1 MLACL
6 TKTDQAQHT
15 IINSV
20 FQQVR
25 RLLRHL
31 VIYGLGDAA
40 TSVASLLLLPLF
52 TYYLKPADYG
62 VITALLIVE
71 AVTRILFRWGTD
83 SAFMRLYYDCA
94 NESDQQ
100 RLTST
105 IVWFLLGINF
115 FLLVLG
121 FAGAPLL
128 GRYFFETPVHDGLV
142 RLVIFNTFLSTFQ
155 FIPNCLLRLREQ
167 SKLFSVLTFIK
178 SAGTIILRL
187 VLVVPLRMGV
197 DGVVLS
203 DTIMAVVMTIVM
215 APWVLP
221 LLRPVFSRQLLR
233 ESLRFGF
240 PRLPHALAHQAIAS
254 SDRAILVLFVSMREI
269 GLYGVGASFGMALK
283 LVLNGFEFAWAPF
296 YFGAMKRPDAKQIY
310 SRLTT
315 YVLGVV
321 VFFGAGLSAVAAD
334 LVRLM
339 TKPEFQQASVV
350 IPIVVL
356 GVVAQTGYQMTAV
369 GLNITKQTKYFPIAT
384 GIAACVSVTANLL
397 LIPTMGFV
405 GAAWANAIAYTTLT
419 LFIGF
424 FSQRVYPVAYEW
436 RRLGLIAGAGIF
448 AYAAARLLVPAQ
460 HSAVAGFLMRGT
472 VVTVLYPAVLWIAGF
487 LEAPELRRLISL
499 WASLSTTRRVQAT
512 ADETAEMGGEIIS
525 DSSGRLELDTPNP
538 PTQTDGEPRSGT

>member
-1 MLACL
+1 M
-6 TKTDQAQHT
+6 
-15 IINSV
+15 

-40 TSVASLLLLPLF
+40 SSVASLLLLPLF

-62 VITALLIVE
+62 VITALLVVE

-83 SAFMRLYYDCA
+83 SAFMRLYYDC
-94 NESDQQ
+94 ESELDQQ

-105 IVWFLLGINF
+105 IVWFLVGVN
-115 FLLVLG
+115 LVLVAVG
-121 FAGAPLL
+121 FAVAPLL
-128 GRYFFETPVHDGLV
+128 GGYFFETHVHDGLV

-167 SKLFSVLTFIK
+167 SRLFSVLTFIK
-178 SAGTIILRL
+178 SAGTIVLRL
-187 VLVVPLRMGV
+187 VLVVPFRMGV

-203 DTIMAVVMTIVM
+203 DTVMAVLMTIVM

-221 LLRPVFSRQLLR
+221 LVRPVFSRRLLR
-233 ESLRFGF
+233 EALRFGF

-254 SDRAILVLFVSMREI
+254 SDRAILVLYVSMGEV

-283 LVLNGFEFAWAPF
+283 LILNGFEFAWAPF

-321 VFFGAGLSAVAAD
+321 VFFGAGLSAVAAE
-334 LVRLM
+334 LIRLM
-339 TKPEFQQASVV
+339 TKPEFQRASAV
-350 IPIVVL
+350 IPIIVL

-369 GLNITKQTKYFPIAT
+369 GLNITKQTKYFPVAT
-384 GIAACVSVTANLL
+384 GLAACVSVTSNFL

-405 GAAWANAIAYTTLT
+405 GAAWANAIAYTALT

-436 RRLGLIAGAGIF
+436 RRLGLIAGAGLLAF
-448 AYAAARLLVPAQ
+448 AAARVLVPPQ
-460 HSAVAGFLMRGT
+460 HSAVVGFLMRGSI
-472 VVTVLYPAVLWIAGF
+472 VTVLYPAVLWIAGF
-487 LEAPELRRLISL
+487 LEAPELRRLMGL
-499 WASLSTTRRVQAT
+499 WASLRTTRRGRPM

-525 DSSGRLELDTPNP
+525 DSSGRLELDTPDP
-538 PTQTDGEPRSGT
+538 PAQTGGPTPNG